1 MKNLLVKIVLWF
13 SVFTLAFELP
23 ITNIAGQGFKFWM
36 FSVLAS
42 GLILLW
48 DVCKDGFLKI
58 KQSKILLFGLGFI
71 VFSFLGLLAS
81 PEIGYSLKQIFVLAS
96 LVVLGIFWEIY
107 GNHKNKI
114 FYSALASG
122 LLLSVAAALY
132 QNIAFEFGWLHFEV
146 MAARPNAFFPEADW
160 LGMYFA
166 LGILPFLVAL
176 ANNKFTNFSQFLRNK
191 FVFYCFTFL
200 IITALIIT
208 VARASWL
215 VLLAEMGIIILISC
229 YLKYRKNIRFSLGYK
244 LKITSYKLLSL
255 SLLFFSLIIIPLIL
269 ISFLHLSRF
278 NIPDRF
284 RSIFFREHII
294 TVAENPATGE
304 EIKINLEEIEQYRAG
319 GYLIK
324 EDYIIDENVVSRE
337 EKARGAWDIIK
348 EHLILG
354 SGLGATM
361 VATNYQHN
369 ANNLFLEWWVCAG
382 LGGLALIISLMAYLL
397 MKGFLMLKSNPQSA
411 IIILA
416 GTAGFIIVNLFNAS
430 IFLAF
435 AWFYLAWLLSIVK
448 SENRRA

>member
-1 MKNLLVKIVLWF
+1 M
-13 SVFTLAFELP
+13 
-23 ITNIAGQGFKFWM
+23 
-36 FSVLAS
+36 
-42 GLILLW
+42 
-48 DVCKDGFLKI
+48 
-58 KQSKILLFGLGFI
+58 
-71 VFSFLGLLAS
+71 
-81 PEIGYSLKQIFVLAS
+81 
-96 LVVLGIFWEIY
+96 
-107 GNHKNKI
+107 
-114 FYSALASG
+114 
-122 LLLSVAAALY
+122 
-132 QNIAFEFGWLHFEV
+132 
-146 MAARPNAFFPEADW
+146 
-160 LGMYFA
+160 
-166 LGILPFLVAL
+166 
-176 ANNKFTNFSQFLRNK
+176 
-191 FVFYCFTFL
+191 
-200 IITALIIT
+200 
-208 VARASWL
+208 
-215 VLLAEMGIIILISC
+215 
-229 YLKYRKNIRFSLGYK
+229 
-244 LKITSYKLLSL
+244 
-255 SLLFFSLIIIPLIL
+255 FFSLIIIPLIL